1 MKGAKSLLPW
11 YVNGSLDVE
20 ERQVVETWLQGDD
33 DAAEMQRELQQ
44 FSAMMNRQE
53 DRMPPRRVDARLFSQ
68 IRKQPSRWSGFL
80 QWLWGF
86 PVAVLLFALLWLI
99 VQPGAQLQWSVRG
112 DTVSEFRVYRA
123 PVGSTTFELVATLPA
138 VAGQR
143 SYQYRDLAIFPGK
156 SYHYTIEIVDQAGNI
171 SRSPVVASNPWESLV
186 VYTTI
191 VLTSFVLTFGMI
203 AIASEAKFMPRTSSI
218 GNG

>member
-33 DAAEMQRELQQ
+33 DAAERQRELQQ

-80 QWLWGF
+80 QWSWGF
-86 PVAVLLFALLWLI
+86 PVAALFFALLWLI
-99 VQPGAQLQWSVRG
+99 VQPGAQLQWSVQG
-112 DTVSEFRVYRA
+112 DTEVAVVAACAEHETEITVDAAVESQA
-123 PVGSTTFELVATLPA
+123 PLGHLVKELVNMAFQHPCAAEKRKGLLCHENL
-138 VAGQR
+138 AGGV
-143 SYQYRDLAIFPGK
+143 PG
-156 SYHYTIEIVDQAGNI
+156 
-171 SRSPVVASNPWESLV
+171 
-186 VYTTI
+186 
-191 VLTSFVLTFGMI
+191 
-203 AIASEAKFMPRTSSI
+203 
-218 GNG
+218 